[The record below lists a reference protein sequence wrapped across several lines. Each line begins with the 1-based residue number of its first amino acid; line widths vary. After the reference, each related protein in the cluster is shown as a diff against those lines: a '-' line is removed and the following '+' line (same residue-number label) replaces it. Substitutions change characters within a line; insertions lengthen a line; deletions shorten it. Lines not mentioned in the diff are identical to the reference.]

1 MEPLPL
7 FAGDGTDAALFSS
20 LWSFQDDLH
29 QQPQEVY
36 SSPSLLLQHFL
47 ACSKQW
53 LVDSRVC
60 CRDGRRRSR
69 PRFPFHSLW
78 SRGVRQPTGEGFE
91 TPWHVTYWNSL
102 PFPNLSLSLV
112 VLHVR
117 LASWKIPSFRFFLFR
132 QAFRFSSTQKAGYC
146 TAVRCCSMM
155 ALIRPRIPVRVSL

>member
-91 TPWHVTYWNSL
+91 TPWHVTYWNSPRL
-102 PFPNLSLSLV
+102 FSSLISLCLWWSCMFGWPRGKSHLFV
-112 VLHVR
+112 
-117 LASWKIPSFRFFLFR
+117 SFFLDKPF
-132 QAFRFSSTQKAGYC
+132 
-146 TAVRCCSMM
+146 
-155 ALIRPRIPVRVSL
+155 VSLQHKRLGTVLQ